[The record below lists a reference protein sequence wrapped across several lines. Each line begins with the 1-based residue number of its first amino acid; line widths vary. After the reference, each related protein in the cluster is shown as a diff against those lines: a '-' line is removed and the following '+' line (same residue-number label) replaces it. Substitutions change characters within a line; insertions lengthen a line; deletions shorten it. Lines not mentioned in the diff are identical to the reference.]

1 MNRYYIENQSN
12 LIKIYKDSIDDSLV
26 FNNILFSSYSEAK
39 YYLLHFKDTIFQQL
53 GYSNFLDEDLKEYTS
68 LKNRINDL
76 KQNII
81 TIDTIIKKHENYV
94 KGYFQSEE
102 WLARQEAAQLYENV
116 LNEKRLLIIS
126 HKEKLASHIREISN
140 LKITAGS
147 LTVDNILNGRYNQV
161 PAYLKSK
168 HIERFAHDYTNDLI
182 KFSKKENEA
191 LDNYKE
197 VLRSFDSKSRS
208 IYKEKKKI
216 VKLYLKEIELQKE
229 LKRLELK
236 IITKIPN
243 QNYYYFVNIDNLPF
257 ERLQYNKEL
266 ECYNLFVVYKNRI
279 TEIKSFYEYNNQY
292 YIFSSEGMLP
302 SSKCLFLMNDNIG
315 ELIQLERKEIIL
327 GDNL

>member
-12 LIKIYKDSIDDSLV
+12 LIKIYKGSIDDSLV

-102 WLARQEAAQLYENV
+102 WLARQKAAQLYEKV

-197 VLRSFDSKSRS
+197 ILRRFDSESRS

-216 VKLYLKEIELQKE
+216 VKLHLKEIELQKE

-315 ELIQLERKEIIL
+315 EPIQLERKEIIL

>member
-26 FNNILFSSYSEAK
+26 FNNILFFSYSEAK

-68 LKNRINDL
+68 LKNRINNL
-76 KQNII
+76 KQNINA
-81 TIDTIIKKHENYV
+81 IDTIIKKHKNYV
-94 KGYFQSEE
+94 KGYFQSDE
-102 WLARQEAAQLYENV
+102 WLARQKAAQLYENV

-197 VLRSFDSKSRS
+197 ILRRFDSKSRS

-216 VKLYLKEIELQKE
+216 VKLHLKEIELQKE

>member
-39 YYLLHFKDTIFQQL
+39 YYLLNFKDTIFQQL

-68 LKNRINDL
+68 FKNRISDL
-76 KQNII
+76 KQNINA
-81 TIDTIIKKHENYV
+81 IDTIIKKHENYV

-116 LNEKRLLIIS
+116 LNEKRVLVIA
-126 HKEKLASHIREISN
+126 HKAKLASHIRKISN

-147 LTVDNILNGRYNQV
+147 LTIDSILNGKYNQV

-168 HIERFAHDYTNDLI
+168 HIERFTHKYTNDLI
-182 KFSKKENEA
+182 EFSKKEEEA
-191 LDNYKE
+191 LNNYKE
-197 VLRSFDSKSRS
+197 ILKRFDSESRS

-216 VKLYLKEIELQKE
+216 VKLHLKKIELQKE

-243 QNYYYFVNIDNLPF
+243 QSYYYFVNIDNLPF
-257 ERLQYNKEL
+257 ERLQYNQEL
-266 ECYNLFVVYKNRI
+266 ECYNLFVVYRNRI
-279 TEIKSFYEYNNQY
+279 TEIKSFYEYDNQY
-292 YIFSSEGMLP
+292 YIFTSEGMLP
-302 SSKCLFLMNDNIG
+302 SSNCFFLMNDNIG
-315 ELIQLERKEIIL
+315 ENIEVKKKEIIL

>member
-1 MNRYYIENQSN
+1 
-12 LIKIYKDSIDDSLV
+12 
-26 FNNILFSSYSEAK
+26 
-39 YYLLHFKDTIFQQL
+39 LLHFKDTIFQQL

-68 LKNRINDL
+68 LKNRINNL
-76 KQNII
+76 KQNINA
-81 TIDTIIKKHENYV
+81 IDTIIKKHKNYV
-94 KGYFQSEE
+94 KGYFQSDE
-102 WLARQEAAQLYENV
+102 WLARQKAAQLYENV

-197 VLRSFDSKSRS
+197 ILRRFDSESRS

-216 VKLYLKEIELQKE
+216 VKLHLKEIELQKE

>member
-12 LIKIYKDSIDDSLV
+12 LIKIYKNSIDDSLV

-94 KGYFQSEE
+94 KGYFQSDE

-182 KFSKKENEA
+182 EFSKKENEA

-197 VLRSFDSKSRS
+197 ILRRFDSESRS

-279 TEIKSFYEYNNQY
+279 TEIKSFYEHDNQY

-315 ELIQLERKEIIL
+315 ELVQLERKEIIL

>member
-12 LIKIYKDSIDDSLV
+12 LIKIYKGSIDDSLV

-102 WLARQEAAQLYENV
+102 WIARQEAAQLYENV

-182 KFSKKENEA
+182 KFSKKENEV

-216 VKLYLKEIELQKE
+216 VKLHLKEIELQKE

>member
-39 YYLLHFKDTIFQQL
+39 YYLLNFKDTIFQQL

-68 LKNRINDL
+68 FKNRISDL
-76 KQNII
+76 KQNINA
-81 TIDTIIKKHENYV
+81 IDTIIKKHENYV

-197 VLRSFDSKSRS
+197 ILRRFDSESRS

-236 IITKIPN
+236 IVTKISN

-279 TEIKSFYEYNNQY
+279 TEIKSFYEHDNQY
-292 YIFSSEGMLP
+292 YIFSSEGVLP
-302 SSKCLFLMNDNIG
+302 SSKCVFLMNDNVG
-315 ELIQLERKEIIL
+315 ELVELEKKEIIL

>member
-39 YYLLHFKDTIFQQL
+39 YYLLYFKDTIFQQL

-68 LKNRINDL
+68 LKNRINNL
-76 KQNII
+76 KQNINA
-81 TIDTIIKKHENYV
+81 IDTIIKKHKNYV
-94 KGYFQSEE
+94 KGYFQSDE
-102 WLARQEAAQLYENV
+102 WLARQKAAQLYENV

-197 VLRSFDSKSRS
+197 ILRRFDSESRS

-216 VKLYLKEIELQKE
+216 VKLHLKEIELQKE

>member
-39 YYLLHFKDTIFQQL
+39 YYLLHFKNTIFQQL

-94 KGYFQSEE
+94 KGYFQSDE

-182 KFSKKENEA
+182 DFSKKEKEA

-197 VLRSFDSKSRS
+197 ILRRFDSESRS

-216 VKLYLKEIELQKE
+216 VKLHLKEIELQKE

>member
-1 MNRYYIENQSN
+1 M
-12 LIKIYKDSIDDSLV
+12 
-26 FNNILFSSYSEAK
+26 
-39 YYLLHFKDTIFQQL
+39 
-53 GYSNFLDEDLKEYTS
+53 
-68 LKNRINDL
+68 
-76 KQNII
+76 
-81 TIDTIIKKHENYV
+81 
-94 KGYFQSEE
+94 
-102 WLARQEAAQLYENV
+102 
-116 LNEKRLLIIS
+116 
-126 HKEKLASHIREISN
+126 
-140 LKITAGS
+140 
-147 LTVDNILNGRYNQV
+147 NGRYNQV

-168 HIERFAHDYTNDLI
+168 HIERFTHDYTNDLI
-182 KFSKKENEA
+182 AFSKKENEA

-197 VLRSFDSKSRS
+197 ILRRFDSESRS

-216 VKLYLKEIELQKE
+216 VKLHLKETELQKE

-279 TEIKSFYEYNNQY
+279 TEIKSFYEHNNQY

>member
-39 YYLLHFKDTIFQQL
+39 YYFLNFKDTIFQQL

-76 KQNII
+76 KQNIN
-81 TIDTIIKKHENYV
+81 TIDTIIRKHENYV
-94 KGYFQSEE
+94 KGYFQSDE
-102 WLARQEAAQLYENV
+102 WFARQEASKLYENV

-182 KFSKKENEA
+182 DFSKKEKEA

-197 VLRSFDSKSRS
+197 ILRRFDSESRS

-216 VKLYLKEIELQKE
+216 VKLHLKEIELQKE

-279 TEIKSFYEYNNQY
+279 TEIKSFYEHDNQY
-292 YIFSSEGMLP
+292 YIFSSEGVLP
-302 SSKCLFLMNDNIG
+302 SSKCVFLMNDNVG
-315 ELIQLERKEIIL
+315 EIVELEKKEIIL

>member
-12 LIKIYKDSIDDSLV
+12 LIKIYKGSIDDSLV

-102 WLARQEAAQLYENV
+102 WLARQKAAQLYENV

-182 KFSKKENEA
+182 KFSKKENEV

-216 VKLYLKEIELQKE
+216 VKLHLKEIELQKE

>member
-12 LIKIYKDSIDDSLV
+12 LIKIYKGSIDDSLV

-94 KGYFQSEE
+94 KGYFQSDE

-182 KFSKKENEA
+182 AFSKKENEA
-191 LDNYKE
+191 LNNYKE
-197 VLRSFDSKSRS
+197 ILRRFDSESRS

-216 VKLYLKEIELQKE
+216 VKLHLKEIELQKE

>member
-39 YYLLHFKDTIFQQL
+39 YYLRHFKDTIFQQL

-68 LKNRINDL
+68 LKNRINNL
-76 KQNII
+76 KQNINA
-81 TIDTIIKKHENYV
+81 IDTIIKKHKNYV
-94 KGYFQSEE
+94 KGYFQSDE
-102 WLARQEAAQLYENV
+102 WLARQKAAQLYENV

-197 VLRSFDSKSRS
+197 ILRRFDSESRS

-216 VKLYLKEIELQKE
+216 VKLHLKEIELQKE

>member
-76 KQNII
+76 KQNIN

-147 LTVDNILNGRYNQV
+147 LTVDNILNGKYNQV

-191 LDNYKE
+191 LDNYRE

-216 VKLYLKEIELQKE
+216 VKLHLKEIELQKE

-243 QNYYYFVNIDNLPF
+243 QNYYYFVNIDKLPF

>member
-182 KFSKKENEA
+182 KFSKKENEV

-216 VKLYLKEIELQKE
+216 VKLHLKEIELQKE

-315 ELIQLERKEIIL
+315 EPIQLERKEIIL

>member
-12 LIKIYKDSIDDSLV
+12 LIKIYKGSIDDSLV

-102 WLARQEAAQLYENV
+102 WLARQKAAQLYENV

-197 VLRSFDSKSRS
+197 ILRRFDSESRS

-216 VKLYLKEIELQKE
+216 VKLHLKEIELQKE

-327 GDNL
+327 GNNL

>member
-12 LIKIYKDSIDDSLV
+12 LIKIYKGSIDDSLV

-94 KGYFQSEE
+94 KGYFQSDE

-182 KFSKKENEA
+182 AFSKKENEA
-191 LDNYKE
+191 LNNYKE
-197 VLRSFDSKSRS
+197 ILRRFDSESRS

-216 VKLYLKEIELQKE
+216 VKLHLKEIELQKE

-236 IITKIPN
+236 VITKIPN

-279 TEIKSFYEYNNQY
+279 TEIKSFYEHNNQY

>member
-12 LIKIYKDSIDDSLV
+12 LIKIYKGSIDDSLV

-94 KGYFQSEE
+94 KGYFQSDE

-182 KFSKKENEA
+182 AFSKKENEA
-191 LDNYKE
+191 LNNYKE
-197 VLRSFDSKSRS
+197 ILRRFDSESRS

-216 VKLYLKEIELQKE
+216 VKLQKE

-236 IITKIPN
+236 VITKIPN

>member
-12 LIKIYKDSIDDSLV
+12 LIKIYKGSIDDSLV

-94 KGYFQSEE
+94 KGYFQSDE

-182 KFSKKENEA
+182 AFSKKENEA

-197 VLRSFDSKSRS
+197 ILRRFDSESRS

-216 VKLYLKEIELQKE
+216 VKLHLKEIELQKE

-279 TEIKSFYEYNNQY
+279 TEIKSFYEHNNQY

>member
-12 LIKIYKDSIDDSLV
+12 LIKIYKGSIDDSLV

-102 WLARQEAAQLYENV
+102 WLARQKAAQLYENV

-182 KFSKKENEA
+182 EFSKKENEV

-197 VLRSFDSKSRS
+197 ILRRFDSESRS

-216 VKLYLKEIELQKE
+216 VKLHLKEIELQKE

>member
-76 KQNII
+76 KQNIN

-147 LTVDNILNGRYNQV
+147 LTVANILNGRYNQV

-182 KFSKKENEA
+182 KFSKKENEV

-216 VKLYLKEIELQKE
+216 VKLHLKEIELQKE

-315 ELIQLERKEIIL
+315 ELVQLERKEIIL

>member
-12 LIKIYKDSIDDSLV
+12 LIKIYKGSIDDSLV

-94 KGYFQSEE
+94 KGYFQSDE
-102 WLARQEAAQLYENV
+102 WLARQKAAQLYENV

-182 KFSKKENEA
+182 KFSKKENEV

-216 VKLYLKEIELQKE
+216 VKLHLKEIELQKE

>member
-12 LIKIYKDSIDDSLV
+12 LIKIYKGSIDDSLV

-102 WLARQEAAQLYENV
+102 WLARQKAAQLYENV

-197 VLRSFDSKSRS
+197 ILRRFDSESRS

-216 VKLYLKEIELQKE
+216 VKLHLKEIELQKE

>member
-102 WLARQEAAQLYENV
+102 WLARQKAAQLYENV

-182 KFSKKENEA
+182 KFSKKENEV

-216 VKLYLKEIELQKE
+216 VKLHLKEIELQKE

>member
-12 LIKIYKDSIDDSLV
+12 LIKIYKGSIDDSLV

-94 KGYFQSEE
+94 KGYFQSDE

-182 KFSKKENEA
+182 KFSKKENEV

-216 VKLYLKEIELQKE
+216 VKLHLKEIELQKE

-315 ELIQLERKEIIL
+315 EPIQLERKEIIL